1 MNISR
6 KEQPIAWALII
17 LGVLALLSSGGLLGT
32 FLGGLSAAV
41 RVSLLILGGVYLSR
55 RYLRDPSEVWAL
67 VLALGLFGAALVA
80 FSSGTAVLTLIG
92 LGFSALYW
100 RDKTP
105 GGKRWWAVLP
115 AGLFFSIAL
124 AVGFGGTL
132 LGTAPLLFLGFAATF
147 GYLMRL
153 GKEWAVYPAI
163 VALVIALLTTNVIS
177 GSLLPLLL
185 IGGGVYLFANPKAL
199 SSKADTA
206 SFDAASPN
214 VASSNVAPSSPLQ
227 SEPSQPVQNAE
238 GIKEVDSEK
247 SSEVQPE
254 PAAPNAP

>member
-1 MNISR
+1 MNLDR

-17 LGVLALLSSGGLLGT
+17 LGVLALLSGGGLLD
-32 FLGGLSAAV
+32 GLSAAV
-41 RVSLLILGGVYLSR
+41 RSLLFILGGVYLTR
-55 RYLRDPSEVWAL
+55 RYLRDSDEVWAL

-92 LGFSALYW
+92 LGFGALYW
-100 RDKTP
+100 RDKR
-105 GGKRWWAVLP
+105 RWWAVLP
-115 AGLFFSIAL
+115 AGLFFSLAL

-163 VALVIALLTTNVIS
+163 VALVIALLSTNVIG

-185 IGGGVYLFANPKAL
+185 IGGGVYLFANPTSL
-199 SSKADTA
+199 SSKT
-206 SFDAASPN
+206 PT
-214 VASSNVAPSSPLQ
+214 PTSPLEN
-227 SEPSQPVQNAE
+227 EPKPAHNPEAVQT
-238 GIKEVDSEK
+238 GQEVDLGKPQAE
-247 SSEVQPE
+247 PE
-254 PAAPNAP
+254 PTAQSTS